1 MLDLENLCFL
11 SYLLFLWWVFSQ
23 MFFLF
28 LQRVENGDFNWILP
42 GKFSGSKH
50 CISPSNLPAILTLVQ
65 VIVLHEFL
73 VGKCILIN

>member
-1 MLDLENLCFL
+1 
-11 SYLLFLWWVFSQ
+11 

-50 CISPSNLPAILTLVQ
+50 CISPLNLPAIPTLMQ